1 MLDFSKL
8 TYSSE
13 QNSHKTLSISLE
25 VLKPKE
31 PPVPVDRPSSATS
44 NDRALAI
51 ILKRGVKSPHQV
63 FGAVA
68 GDTVF
73 YL

>member
-13 QNSHKTLSISLE
+13 QNYPKIFYSIRLKM
-25 VLKPKE
+25 LKPKE

-44 NDRALAI
+44 NDRALVVN
-51 ILKRGVKSPHQV
+51 LKRGDRISLSITTEQN
-63 FGAVA
+63 
-68 GDTVF
+68 TV
-73 YL
+73 Y